1 MSAIRNLIRLV
12 SLSLLCS
19 ALLLAFA
26 ERVAAQTPKT
36 CALTVHVTE
45 IQNANGNLLVALRRD
60 ANTVVETRAI
70 EIDPKT
76 LTAQT
81 VFQNLPE
88 GSYGV
93 AVIHDE
99 NKNGKLDFNEMGM
112 PVEGYG
118 HSNNPAKRPGPP
130 NFDETKFQLNSP
142 GTTIEIKLIYWP

>member
-1 MSAIRNLIRLV
+1 MPAIRNLIRLAP
-12 SLSLLCS
+12 LSLLCS
-19 ALLLAFA
+19 ALLFTLA

-36 CALTVHVTE
+36 CTLTVHVTE

-60 ANTVVETRAI
+60 ANTVVETRTI
-70 EIDPKT
+70 EIDPKS
-76 LTAQT
+76 LAAQT

-112 PVEGYG
+112 PIEGYG

-130 NFDETKFQLNSP
+130 NFDETKFQITAPRTS
-142 GTTIEIKLIYWP
+142 IEVKLIYWP